1 MEPLPKRTSL
11 THETAS
17 TLKEWIRRGVLK
29 EILPGELQ
37 LKGRLGVGRDTLRLA
52 LKLLTDE
59 GWITEAT
66 KGRQR
71 RVKQVVDALEQE
83 QQKTVLPV
91 TFMSPHPIE
100 HRVTLLDLEETQVR
114 LNELGSSLRFV
125 SPDLFRLKNPER
137 QLERLV
143 NTHPSSAWILYL
155 AGEQIQRW
163 FDREKIPTLIYGSA
177 FPGVTLPFVVSDW
190 GAAAYH
196 AGVQLIRQGHRTI
209 GVLEYHERFPG
220 LVAEEKG
227 LEQALAPLGDEG
239 RLVVLTD
246 ERTPETVARS
256 LERAFSMKDRPTAL
270 VLTAT
275 LQLLTCYS
283 WMTSRGIRVPQDV
296 SLVCLAND
304 SWFSDLHP
312 QISHYE
318 PDSKS
323 TPRNIAIRVMELVT
337 TGHVTRESVRVPMGY
352 IPGATIGPPPMR
364 KAPAQLAP
372 VMA

>member
-71 RVKQVVDALEQE
+71 RVKAVVDAQE
-83 QQKTVLPV
+83 PEAQKTILPV
-91 TFMSPHPIE
+91 TFMSPHAVE

-114 LNELGSSLRFV
+114 LHELGSSLRFV

-143 NTHPSSAWILYL
+143 GTHPSSAWILYL
-155 AGEQIQRW
+155 ASEQIQRW
-163 FDREKIPTLIYGSA
+163 FDREKIPTLIYGSP
-177 FPGVTLPFVVSDW
+177 FPGVSLPFVVADW

-196 AGVQLIRQGHRTI
+196 AGVQLIRQGHRVI

-239 RLVVLTD
+239 RLVVFTD
-246 ERTPETVARS
+246 DRTPETVARS
-256 LERAFSMKDRPTAL
+256 LERAFAMKDRPTAL

-275 LQLLTCYS
+275 AQLLTCYS
-283 WMTSRGIRVPQDV
+283 WLTSRGIRVPQDV
-296 SLVCLAND
+296 SLVSLAND
-304 SWFSDLHP
+304 SWFSDLMP
-312 QISHYE
+312 PISHYE
-318 PDSKS
+318 PDSRS
-323 TPRNIAIRVMELVT
+323 SPRNIAIRVMELVAS
-337 TGHVTRESVRVPMGY
+337 GRVTRESVRVPMGY
-352 IPGATIGPPPMR
+352 IPGATIGPPPAR
-364 KAPAQLAP
+364 KAAPSPVP